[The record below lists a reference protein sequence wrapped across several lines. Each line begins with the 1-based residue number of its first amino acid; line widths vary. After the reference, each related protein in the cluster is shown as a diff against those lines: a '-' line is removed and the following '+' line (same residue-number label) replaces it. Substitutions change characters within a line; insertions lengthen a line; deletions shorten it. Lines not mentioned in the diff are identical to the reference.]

1 MKRYILKFKSKFFF
15 TVFLKMISSAL
26 WVYTAIIIQN
36 LVDTAVGGNMQK
48 FLRAT
53 VMTIVYFLSFVVIL
67 FISDF
72 MKACYIKNTI
82 QYLKKQMFEGIIY
95 KNYRCFKERVST
107 DYISALTNDIN
118 LLKLPTPIRCD

>member
-48 FLRAT
+48 FL
-53 VMTIVYFLSFVVIL
+53 
-67 FISDF
+67 
-72 MKACYIKNTI
+72 
-82 QYLKKQMFEGIIY
+82 
-95 KNYRCFKERVST
+95 
-107 DYISALTNDIN
+107 
-118 LLKLPTPIRCD
+118 

>member
-53 VMTIVYFLSFVVIL
+53 VMTIVYFLSLLAIL
-67 FISDF
+67 
-72 MKACYIKNTI
+72 
-82 QYLKKQMFEGIIY
+82 
-95 KNYRCFKERVST
+95 
-107 DYISALTNDIN
+107 
-118 LLKLPTPIRCD
+118 